1 MAGIEPAHP
10 GVLAGRSNLALRVVS
25 SLVVAPLA
33 VLIAYLGGWPFNLFW
48 SIAALIV
55 LCEWVML
62 VRSRNSAASA
72 CSVAQLLWM
81 GCGLV
86 YATAMLIA
94 TLRLRADV
102 THGLAAILF
111 LFAVVW
117 MTDITAYFSGR
128 AFGGLKLMP
137 KVSPKK
143 TWSGAIGGTLGGV
156 ICGLLMAHFSG
167 IGNLAAV
174 GAIALVL
181 SIVSQI
187 GDLLESAIKRRFDAK
202 DSGGLFPGHGGL
214 MDRLDGFA
222 TAVVAAAVIGITR
235 GGFDAPARGLL
246 VW

>member
-1 MAGIEPAHP
+1 M
-10 GVLAGRSNLALRVVS
+10 LAGRSNLALRVVS

-33 VLIAYLGGWPFNLFW
+33 VLIAYLGGWPFDLFW
-48 SIAALIV
+48 GIAALIV
-55 LCEWVML
+55 FCEWAML
-62 VRSRNSAASA
+62 VRGRNSAAS
-72 CSVAQLLWM
+72 SWSTAQLLWM
-81 GCGLV
+81 GGGLA
-86 YATAMLIA
+86 YAAAMLTA
-94 TLRLRADV
+94 TVTLRADV

-117 MTDITAYFSGR
+117 MTDITAYFAGR
-128 AFGGLKLMP
+128 AFGGPKLMP

-156 ICGLLMAHFSG
+156 IGALLVAHFAG

-181 SIVSQI
+181 SVVSQA

-202 DSGGLFPGHGGL
+202 DSSGLLPGHGGL

-222 TAVVAAAVIGITR
+222 TAVVAAAVIGVAH
-235 GGFDAPARGLL
+235 GGLDAPARGLL
-246 VW
+246 EW